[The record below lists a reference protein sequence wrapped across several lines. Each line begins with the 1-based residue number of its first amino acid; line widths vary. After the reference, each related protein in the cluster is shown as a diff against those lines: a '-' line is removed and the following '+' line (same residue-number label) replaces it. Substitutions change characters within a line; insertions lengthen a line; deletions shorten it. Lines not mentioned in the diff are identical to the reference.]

1 MGREAKELLK
11 KAIVVD
17 GHNHMMMEIAKRRYG
32 GERAIFLNYHAPLY
46 RKAGIKVIMTQI
58 GGDNNSLADDTDLL
72 TWGSISTIDM
82 LWEEAEEA
90 KEIMEICRNA
100 KEIDDTLS
108 RGKIA
113 VLLTMEGGRPLEGKP
128 HHQTLAGLRNFY
140 RQGMRGLQLVDNGR
154 NRLCDGKGETRTGG
168 KLTNFGVAIV
178 QEMNRLGMLID
189 LAHIS
194 EPGFWDVLEISKAPV
209 IDSHSNC
216 RKVCNHLRNL
226 TDEQIKAL
234 AKNGGMVG
242 LSCNSAMTSKENN
255 KPMARDLVKH
265 VDHISNLVGPEYV
278 GLGPDIIESHNYM
291 TKKGWLEGVFYV
303 VKEFNRI
310 ENTDS
315 PAEMPQFMENFTE
328 GLIERGYKEEE
339 ISKILGENWLR
350 VYKQVIG

>member
-1 MGREAKELLK
+1 MGQKAKKLLEEAV
-11 KAIVVD
+11 VVD
-17 GHNHMMMEIAKRRYG
+17 GHNHMMMEIGKRRYAG
-32 GERAIFLNYHAPLY
+32 DKAVFLNYHAPLY

-72 TWGSISTIDM
+72 TWGSISTTDM
-82 LWEEAEEA
+82 LWQEAEEA
-90 KEIMEICRNA
+90 KEIMTICRNS
-100 KEIDDTLS
+100 KEIDEALS
-108 RGKIA
+108 KGKIA
-113 VLLTMEGGRPLEGKP
+113 VLLTMEGARPLEGKP

-154 NRLCDGKGETRTGG
+154 NRLCDGKGEVRTGG

-216 RKVCNHLRNL
+216 RHVCDHLRNL

-234 AKNGGMVG
+234 AKKGGMIG
-242 LSCNSAMTSKENN
+242 LSCNSAMSSKEND
-255 KPMARDLVKH
+255 KPTAKDLIKH
-265 VDHISNLVGPEYV
+265 VDHICKLVGIDHV
-278 GLGPDIIESHNYM
+278 GLGPDIIEPHNFL
-291 TKKGWLEGVFYV
+291 TKQGWLEGVFYV
-303 VKEFNRI
+303 VRESHSV
-310 ENTDS
+310 ENVNS
-315 PAEMPQFMENFTE
+315 PAEMPQFMESFTE
-328 GLIERGYKEEE
+328 GLIQHGYKEEE
-339 ISKILGENWLR
+339 IKKILGGNWLR